1 MSPKNRS
8 GANPPRGA
16 EDNLVSAARRTVVI
30 TGAAGHLGKAVVAN
44 FAAQGAQLVVLD
56 RQQAALDA
64 AFGDVADCL
73 RIAANLLDS
82 PQTASAVAT
91 AVERFGRIDVL
102 CHIAGGF
109 RMGEPVHEVSDA
121 DWDFLFDINPRTLR
135 NIARAVVPGMIAR
148 RGGKIVTVGAFAAQR
163 GVANMGAYTAAKS
176 ATIRLTEAMSAEL
189 REHGI
194 NVNCVLP
201 TIIDTPDN
209 RASMPDA
216 DPARWVAP
224 AALADVVAFLASDA
238 ARAVHGAAVPVSGLS

>member
-1 MSPKNRS
+1 M
-8 GANPPRGA
+8 
-16 EDNLVSAARRTVVI
+16 SAAKRTVVV

-44 FAAQGAQLVVLD
+44 FAAQGAQLVLLD

-64 AFGDVADCL
+64 TFGELPNCVCIAADLLDPAQIDVAV
-73 RIAANLLDS
+73 AA
-82 PQTASAVAT
+82 AVA
-91 AVERFGRIDVL
+91 RFGRVDVL

-109 RMGEPVHEVSDA
+109 RMGKPVHEVSDA

-163 GVANMGAYTAAKS
+163 GAANMGAYTAAKS
-176 ATIRLTEAMSAEL
+176 ATIRLTEAMSTEL

-209 RASMPDA
+209 RASMPAA
-216 DPARWVAP
+216 DPSRWVAP
-224 AALADVVAFLASDA
+224 AALADVIAFLASEA
-238 ARAVHGAAVPVSGLS
+238 ARAVHGAAIPVSGLS